1 MLGGGVRGRF
11 GIAGGAGFG
20 PGLARLNRRRA
31 FRLITVLLLIGVGL
45 TGAEGLLR
53 WRQAVVA
60 GSDRLNPGMIQYD
73 PRLGWR
79 LSPGWQGDHRHHD
92 FTARYRINDEG
103 FRYDP
108 ALSTPRRGRVIAVVG
123 DSFTFGLGVNDAEP
137 FVSRLNRNGRHT
149 YLNLALPGS
158 STDQQALLLEEVLPR
173 YRPDEVWLVVYVGND
188 LLDNQRARPL
198 QLNAAKPH
206 FELHAGELRLNNTPV
221 PPPSLPTPAPP
232 APALETLLLGEAGA
246 PAGWGDRLA
255 RRFALVRAFR
265 EIRGDARDHRPVL
278 EARFREAT
286 ALFDAILTRIQQTCI
301 GAGAELRLLLLAG
314 RSYVEAPASLS
325 AQFQEVQLR
334 HVAAACQN
342 RRIPCLNVAEQLRAR
357 FRKQRERLF
366 YPNDGHLTPR
376 GHAAVAELL
385 EESGWTAAANPSA
398 TP

>member
-1 MLGGGVRGRF
+1 M
-11 GIAGGAGFG
+11 
-20 PGLARLNRRRA
+20 NRRRA
-31 FRLITVLLLIGVGL
+31 FRLITVLLLVGLGL
-45 TGAEGLLR
+45 TGAEGVLR
-53 WRQAVVA
+53 WRQAA
-60 GSDRLNPGMIQYD
+60 ITGSDRLDPGMIQYD

-79 LSPGWQGDHRHHD
+79 LTPGWQGEHRHHD
-92 FTARYRINDEG
+92 FTVRYRVSAEG
-103 FRYDP
+103 FRNDP
-108 ALSTPRRGRVIAVVG
+108 ARPTTRRGRVIAVVG
-123 DSFTFGLGVNDAEP
+123 DSFTFGLGVNDADP
-137 FVSRLNRNGRHT
+137 FVSRLNQAGRHT

-173 YRPDEVWLVVYVGND
+173 YRPDAVWLVVYVGND

-198 QLNAAKPH
+198 QLNAAKPY
-206 FELHAGELRLNNTPV
+206 FELHAGALRLNNTPV

-232 APALETLLLGEAGA
+232 APPLETLLLGEAGT

-255 RRFALVRAFR
+255 RRFALGRVFR

-278 EARFREAT
+278 ETRLREAT
-286 ALFDAILTRIQQTCI
+286 TLFDALLTRIQQACI
-301 GAGAELRLLLLAG
+301 GAGAELRVLLLAG
-314 RSYVEAPASLS
+314 RAFVETPASLS

-342 RRIPCLNVAEQLRAR
+342 RRIPCLNVAEKLRAR
-357 FRKQRERLF
+357 YRARGERLF

-385 EESGWTAAANPSA
+385 EESGWAAAANPPA